1 MNFISS
7 AVSRFLFTS
16 RRLRGDGPFVF
27 VLADDVAGDVL
38 VVLDS
43 YIEIRDFVEKMMKSD
58 TLGWFCGEIWQGEI
72 SENVII
78 KKLMKLDTVGK
89 YFRWNLG
96 NMKIWLHEKNWWN
109 LTPWE
114 NILGEIWA
122 IWKSGSMRKNLWN
135 LTPFK
140 IF

>member
-1 MNFISS
+1 VNFISS

-58 TLGWFCGEIWQGEI
+58 TLG
-72 SENVII
+72 
-78 KKLMKLDTVGK
+78 
-89 YFRWNLG
+89 
-96 NMKIWLHEKNWWN
+96 
-109 LTPWE
+109 
-114 NILGEIWA
+114 
-122 IWKSGSMRKNLWN
+122 
-135 LTPFK
+135 
-140 IF
+140 